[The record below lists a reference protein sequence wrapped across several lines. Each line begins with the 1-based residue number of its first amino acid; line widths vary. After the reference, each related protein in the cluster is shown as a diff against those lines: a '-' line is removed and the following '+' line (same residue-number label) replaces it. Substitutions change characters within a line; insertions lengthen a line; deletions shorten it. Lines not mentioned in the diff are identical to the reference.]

1 MRLVKGISQAQVEGI
16 ERAQHDRPFT
26 SVADLVHRSGASRAT
41 LARLAA
47 ADAMRSMG
55 LGRREAVWQVLA
67 ISDEPPM
74 LDGSEPEEASPNL
87 PRMSLKET
95 VYADYE
101 RLGLSL
107 HAHPISL
114 IRDELKSLR
123 LQPARAL
130 KHARQGQR
138 MKVGGIVLIRQRP
151 STAKGIVF
159 CTLED
164 ETGTANLV
172 IRPQIYQKY
181 RLAARGAVALI
192 AEGRVERQGDVV
204 HLQTTRLQDM
214 SHALEDLR
222 STSRD
227 FH

>member
-1 MRLVKGISQAQVEGI
+1 M
-16 ERAQHDRPFT
+16 
-26 SVADLVHRSGASRAT
+26 
-41 LARLAA
+41 
-47 ADAMRSMG
+47 
-55 LGRREAVWQVLA
+55 
-67 ISDEPPM
+67 SDEPPM
-74 LDGSEPEEASPNL
+74 LDGTEPEEASPNL

-114 IRDELKSLR
+114 IREELKPLKLKTAKALR
-123 LQPARAL
+123 NSR
-130 KHARQGQR
+130 HGQW

-181 RLAARGAVALI
+181 RLAAHGAVALV
-192 AEGRVERQGDVV
+192 AEGRIERQGDVV

-214 SHALEDLR
+214 SHALKNLR